1 MREGGHKALVLV
13 SQSIFV
19 PREVRHNA
27 WCMWQVLFLALRM
40 QLDGI
45 VPQIM
50 SAPPQML
57 EQKPV
62 DPATG
67 KTWSYPPTYF
77 MHMELDQYSAQR
89 VSADISVLKTKQ
101 VLTHAVSASCL

>member
-1 MREGGHKALVLV
+1 M
-13 SQSIFV
+13 
-19 PREVRHNA
+19 
-27 WCMWQVLFLALRM
+27 FLALRM

-57 EQKPV
+57 EQKPQ
-62 DPATG
+62 DPVSG
-67 KTWSYPPTYF
+67 KTWGYPPTYF
-77 MHMELDQYSAQR
+77 MHMELDQLNAQR

-101 VLTHAVSASCL
+101 A